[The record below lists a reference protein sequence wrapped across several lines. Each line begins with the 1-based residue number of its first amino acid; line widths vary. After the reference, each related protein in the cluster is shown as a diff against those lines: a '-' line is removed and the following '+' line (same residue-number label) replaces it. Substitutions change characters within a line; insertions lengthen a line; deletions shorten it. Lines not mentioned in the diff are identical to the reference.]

1 MAIKVTYRII
11 FMRQFSYSLH
21 IGHIVCVI
29 LFLLSFTYNLGTS
42 GKTYHRY
49 NGLVVPSIGDGTN
62 TY

>member
-1 MAIKVTYRII
+1 MAIKVTYRIV

-29 LFLLSFTYNLGTS
+29 PFLLSFTYNLGTS
-42 GKTYHRY
+42 GKTYHRC